1 MTPQPPGI
9 LYCNCTYAQII
20 DPAVKAAVLR
30 QLLDSGKSFEAVADL
45 CEMSARKDPALQR
58 LASGPCVKIAACYPR
73 AVKWLFASAGA
84 PLEPGATEVVN
95 MREAAA
101 PDVISRLL
109 APDIQ
114 PNLPA
119 GKATPAAPGAGES
132 APAVANP
139 PTILDVK
146 PASATLAA
154 PRTS

>member
-1 MTPQPPGI
+1 MAPPDTPGI

-58 LASGPCVKIAACYPR
+58 LAGGPCVKIAACYPR

-84 PLEPGATEVVN
+84 PLETATTEVLN
-95 MREAAA
+95 MRELAAE
-101 PDVISRLL
+101 PVVERLL
-109 APDIQ
+109 ATDVQ

-119 GKATPAAPGAGES
+119 RNAEAAAPAGDES
-132 APAVANP
+132 PSARATSTEAA
-139 PTILDVK
+139 
-146 PASATLAA
+146 AS
-154 PRTS
+154 